1 MYDKTHYNKKKKKVS
16 LPLLLGRKA
25 MTNLDSVLKSIDIT
39 LLRKIC
45 LDKAIVLAVVMYE
58 YEIWTLQKTE
68 RWIIDSF

>member
-1 MYDKTHYNKKKKKVS
+1 MYDKTHYNKKKKVS
-16 LPLLLGRKA
+16 WPLLLGRKA

>member
-1 MYDKTHYNKKKKKVS
+1 
-16 LPLLLGRKA
+16 

-39 LLRKIC
+39 LLREIC

-68 RWIIDSF
+68 R